1 MTTQVEVE
9 ALKVISNT
17 EVLEWLVIEPQLVQ
31 TIFKKATGPE
41 GLPAFLLK
49 NCSSELTAAWCPIFQ
64 KSLNSHTVPA
74 LWKKSIITPVPKVS
88 CPSTNNDFRPIA
100 LTSVV
105 IKCFE
110 RVIGNMLKSEVAS
123 NMDPLQFAYR
133 QGWST
138 DDAIISVTH
147 LISKHLEDPKA
158 YARVLFADF
167 SSAFNTLQPH
177 LLIQKLNEM
186 HVNTF
191 IIKWFYSFLTN
202 RSQQVKVNSS
212 FSEVKYCS
220 TGVPQGCVSSPILF
234 TLYTNDCRST
244 QPKNHVIK
252 FSDHTIILSLLR
264 SNDCPLVYYE
274 EIASFKVW
282 CDNHHLT
289 LNTEKTREIIF
300 DPREVRVHDPVTIG
314 NCEIEQVCSHKYLG
328 IIIDNNLK
336 WSDHV
341 DHLCLKLAQR
351 THFLRRLRLFGVDTE
366 IMLTFYNA
374 VLYSIL
380 RYGLASWY
388 GTLSVHPKAKIASMI
403 KIVMKVMGKKEYPSL
418 LSTYESVVVRQ
429 AQRILKDPTHTLY
442 HE

>member
-1 MTTQVEVE
+1 M
-9 ALKVISNT
+9 
-17 EVLEWLVIEPQLVQ
+17 
-31 TIFKKATGPE
+31 
-41 GLPAFLLK
+41 
-49 NCSSELTAAWCPIFQ
+49 
-64 KSLNSHTVPA
+64 
-74 LWKKSIITPVPKVS
+74 
-88 CPSTNNDFRPIA
+88 
-100 LTSVV
+100 
-105 IKCFE
+105 KCFE

-133 QGWST
+133 RGRST
-138 DDAIISVTH
+138 EDAVISVTH

-186 HVNTF
+186 HVNPF

-212 FSEVKYCS
+212 LSEVKYCS
-220 TGVPQGCVSSPILF
+220 TGVPQGC
-234 TLYTNDCRST
+234 TNDCRST

-252 FSDHTIILSLLR
+252 FSDDTIILRLLR
-264 SNDCPLVYYE
+264 SSDCPLVYHE
-274 EIASFKVW
+274 KIASFKVW

-300 DPREVRVHDPVTIG
+300 DPREVRVHDPVTNG

-328 IIIDNNLK
+328 IIINNLK

-341 DHLCLKLAQR
+341 DHLYLKLAQR
-351 THFLRRLRLFGVDTE
+351 THFLQRLRLFGVDME

-374 VLYSIL
+374 VLDSIL

-388 GTLSVHPKAKIASMI
+388 GTISVQLKAKIASMI
-403 KIVMKVMGKKEYPSL
+403 KIAMKVMGKKEYPSL

-429 AQRILKDPTHTLY
+429 AQRILKDPTHILY
-442 HE
+442 HEYELLPSGKCYRASRCKSNRYKFSFVPTSITLLNK